1 MKKILSLVF
10 AVFTVA
16 TIFAAARPSVD
27 GRAVVCE
34 EGEMPKGLFA
44 KTIGYLPGDSVT
56 VTNPANGTT
65 VDVLVLGSIDSGE
78 GVAILLSAEAAE
90 KLLIKKDSN
99 VQVKITRRT
108 GSIDESVSGTAVLAE
123 ESEENVSEPETE
135 QNIAETEKN
144 QDSVEFEEAETPV
157 EENKISESDS
167 EITECETPVED
178 TETVELENTE
188 PVEENTGSE
197 AESEVLEEKPED
209 IENENSEVFD
219 ADSFDEEAEAP
230 ADEQKE
236 DLSESVETEDLSE
249 PEDTN
254 TENPSEPSE
263 EDNSEKIDAPAPEA
277 QKEPEGEIVD
287 EKQPEGEIVDEKEP
301 ENLETEEDSAGPE
314 SFSEDIENAETETS
328 DDITEDKEQS
338 EHFESEALSEVGDT
352 EISESAPLAENTAA
366 EEYAPIVLTP
376 SALNPPETENEN
388 IEEESRDEP
397 QKEVFVPEQAEEKVE
412 SPAAE
417 ENAVGSGFESFVTTD
432 AELKKGMYYLQIAT
446 LSNEENVANLTEK
459 YGKKYPL
466 ALIKQENKNAYRVL
480 VGPLNAD
487 EFGMIKERFE
497 SYGFKDAFLKKIK

>member
-78 GVAILLSAEAAE
+78 GVAILLSSEAAE

-108 GSIDESVSGTAVLAE
+108 GSIDESVSGTAVLTE
-123 ESEENVSEPETE
+123 ESEENVSEPEAE
-135 QNIAETEKN
+135 QNIAESEEN

-167 EITECETPVED
+167 EISECETPVED
-178 TETVELENTE
+178 TETVEPENTE
-188 PVEENTGSE
+188 PVEENTGSK

-219 ADSFDEEAEAP
+219 ADSFDEESEAP
-230 ADEQKE
+230 ADEQKG
-236 DLSESVETEDLSE
+236 DPSESVETEELSE
-249 PEDTN
+249 TEDTN
-254 TENPSEPSE
+254 TENSPEPSE

-277 QKEPEGEIVD
+277 QKEPDGEIVE
-287 EKQPEGEIVDEKEP
+287 EKKP
-301 ENLETEEDSAGPE
+301 ENLETEEDYASPE
-314 SFSEDIENAETETS
+314 SFAEDIENAETETS

-338 EHFESEALSEVGDT
+338 EHFESEALSKVDDT
-352 EISESAPLAENTAA
+352 EIA

-397 QKEVFVPEQAEEKVE
+397 LKEVFVPEQADGKVE
-412 SPAAE
+412 SVSVVE
-417 ENAVGSGFESFVTTD
+417 ENAEISGFESFVTTD

-480 VGPLNAD
+480 VGPLNTD

-497 SYGFKDAFLKKIK
+497 SYGFKDAFLRKIK

>member
-78 GVAILLSAEAAE
+78 GVAILLSSEAAE

-108 GSIDESVSGTAVLAE
+108 GSIDESVSGTAVLTE
-123 ESEENVSEPETE
+123 EGEENVSEPETE
-135 QNIAETEKN
+135 QNIAESEES

-167 EITECETPVED
+167 VITECETPVED
-178 TETVELENTE
+178 TETVEPENTE
-188 PVEENTGSE
+188 PVEENTGSK

-219 ADSFDEEAEAP
+219 ADSFDEESEAP
-230 ADEQKE
+230 ADEQKG
-236 DLSESVETEDLSE
+236 DLSESVETEELSE
-249 PEDTN
+249 TEDTN
-254 TENPSEPSE
+254 TENSPEPSE

-277 QKEPEGEIVD
+277 QKEPDGEIVD
-287 EKQPEGEIVDEKEP
+287 EKKP
-301 ENLETEEDSAGPE
+301 ENLETEEDSASPE

-338 EHFESEALSEVGDT
+338 EHFESEALSKVDGT
-352 EISESAPLAENTAA
+352 EIA

-397 QKEVFVPEQAEEKVE
+397 LKEVFVPEQADEKVE
-412 SPAAE
+412 SSAAE
-417 ENAVGSGFESFVTTD
+417 ENAEISGFESFVTTD

-497 SYGFKDAFLKKIK
+497 SYGFKDAFLRKIK

>member
-78 GVAILLSAEAAE
+78 GVAILLSSEAAE

-108 GSIDESVSGTAVLAE
+108 GSIDESVSGTAVLTE
-123 ESEENVSEPETE
+123 ESEENVSEPEAE
-135 QNIAETEKN
+135 QNIAESEEN

-167 EITECETPVED
+167 VITECETPVED
-178 TETVELENTE
+178 TETVEPENTE
-188 PVEENTGSE
+188 PVEQNTGSK

-219 ADSFDEEAEAP
+219 ADSFDEESEAP
-230 ADEQKE
+230 ADEQKG
-236 DLSESVETEDLSE
+236 DLSESVETEELSE
-249 PEDTN
+249 TEDTN
-254 TENPSEPSE
+254 TENSPEPSE

-277 QKEPEGEIVD
+277 QKEPDGEIVE
-287 EKQPEGEIVDEKEP
+287 EKKP
-301 ENLETEEDSAGPE
+301 ENLETEEDSASPE

-338 EHFESEALSEVGDT
+338 EHFESEALSKVDDT
-352 EISESAPLAENTAA
+352 EIA

-397 QKEVFVPEQAEEKVE
+397 LKEVFVPEQADEKVE
-412 SPAAE
+412 SSAAE
-417 ENAVGSGFESFVTTD
+417 ENAEISGFESFVTTD

-497 SYGFKDAFLKKIK
+497 SYGFKDAFLRKIK

>member
-78 GVAILLSAEAAE
+78 GVAILLSSEAAE

-108 GSIDESVSGTAVLAE
+108 GSIDESVSGTAVLTE
-123 ESEENVSEPETE
+123 ESEENVSEPEAE
-135 QNIAETEKN
+135 QNIAESEEN

-167 EITECETPVED
+167 EISECETPVED
-178 TETVELENTE
+178 TETVEPENTE
-188 PVEENTGSE
+188 PVEENTGSK

-219 ADSFDEEAEAP
+219 ADSFDEESEAP
-230 ADEQKE
+230 ADEQKG
-236 DLSESVETEDLSE
+236 DLSESVETEELSE
-249 PEDTN
+249 TEDTN
-254 TENPSEPSE
+254 TENSPEPSE

-277 QKEPEGEIVD
+277 QKEPDGEIVD
-287 EKQPEGEIVDEKEP
+287 EKKP
-301 ENLETEEDSAGPE
+301 ENLETEEDSASLE

-338 EHFESEALSEVGDT
+338 EHFESEALSKVDGT
-352 EISESAPLAENTAA
+352 EIA

-397 QKEVFVPEQAEEKVE
+397 LKEVFVPEQADEKVE
-412 SPAAE
+412 SSAAE
-417 ENAVGSGFESFVTTD
+417 ENAEISGFESFVTTD

-497 SYGFKDAFLKKIK
+497 SYGFKDAFLRKIK

>member
-135 QNIAETEKN
+135 QNIAETEEN
-144 QDSVEFEEAETPV
+144 QDAVELEEAETPV

-197 AESEVLEEKPED
+197 AESEVLEEKPEE

-219 ADSFDEEAEAP
+219 ADSFDEESEAP
-230 ADEQKE
+230 SDEQKE
-236 DLSESVETEDLSE
+236 DLSESVETEELSE

-287 EKQPEGEIVDEKEP
+287 EKEP
-301 ENLETEEDSAGPE
+301 ENLETEEDSASPE

-328 DDITEDKEQS
+328 NDVTEDKEQS
-338 EHFESEALSEVGDT
+338 EHFESEALSEVENT

-412 SPAAE
+412 SSVAK
-417 ENAVGSGFESFVTTD
+417 ENAEISGFESFVTTD

-446 LSNEENVANLTEK
+446 LSNEENVANITEK

-497 SYGFKDAFLKKIK
+497 SYGFKDAFLRKIK

>member
-78 GVAILLSAEAAE
+78 GVAILLSSEAAE

-108 GSIDESVSGTAVLAE
+108 GSIDESVSGTAVLTE
-123 ESEENVSEPETE
+123 ESEENVSEPEAE
-135 QNIAETEKN
+135 QNIAESEEN

-167 EITECETPVED
+167 EISECETPVED
-178 TETVELENTE
+178 TETVEPENTE
-188 PVEENTGSE
+188 PVEENSGSK

-219 ADSFDEEAEAP
+219 ADSFDEESEAP
-230 ADEQKE
+230 ADEQKG
-236 DLSESVETEDLSE
+236 DLSESVETEELSE
-249 PEDTN
+249 TEDTN
-254 TENPSEPSE
+254 TENSPEPSE

-277 QKEPEGEIVD
+277 QKEPDGEIVE
-287 EKQPEGEIVDEKEP
+287 EKKP
-301 ENLETEEDSAGPE
+301 ENLETEEDSASPE

-338 EHFESEALSEVGDT
+338 EHFESEALSKVDGT
-352 EISESAPLAENTAA
+352 EIA

-397 QKEVFVPEQAEEKVE
+397 QKEVFVPEQADEKVE
-412 SPAAE
+412 SVSVVE
-417 ENAVGSGFESFVTTD
+417 ENAEISGFESFVTTD

-497 SYGFKDAFLKKIK
+497 SYGFKDAFLRKIK

>member
-108 GSIDESVSGTAVLAE
+108 GSIDESVSGTAVLTE
-123 ESEENVSEPETE
+123 ESEENVSEPEAE
-135 QNIAETEKN
+135 QNIAESEEN
-144 QDSVEFEEAETPV
+144 QDSVELEEAETPV
-157 EENKISESDS
+157 EENKISEFDSD
-167 EITECETPVED
+167 ITECETPVED

-188 PVEENTGSE
+188 PVEENTSSK

-219 ADSFDEEAEAP
+219 ADSFDEESEAP
-230 ADEQKE
+230 ADEQKG
-236 DLSESVETEDLSE
+236 DLSESVETEELSE
-249 PEDTN
+249 TEDTN
-254 TENPSEPSE
+254 TENSPEPSE
-263 EDNSEKIDAPAPEA
+263 VDNSEKIDAPAPEA
-277 QKEPEGEIVD
+277 QKEPDGEIVD
-287 EKQPEGEIVDEKEP
+287 EKKP
-301 ENLETEEDSAGPE
+301 ENLETEEDSASPE
-314 SFSEDIENAETETS
+314 SFSEDIENAETETF
-328 DDITEDKEQS
+328 DDIDITEDKNQS
-338 EHFESEALSEVGDT
+338 EHFESEALSKVDDT
-352 EISESAPLAENTAA
+352 EIA

-397 QKEVFVPEQAEEKVE
+397 QKEVFVPEQADEKVE
-412 SPAAE
+412 SVSVVE
-417 ENAVGSGFESFVTTD
+417 ENAEISGFESFVTTD

-497 SYGFKDAFLKKIK
+497 FYGFKDAFLRKIK

>member
-78 GVAILLSAEAAE
+78 GVAILLSSEAAE

-108 GSIDESVSGTAVLAE
+108 GSIDESVSGTAVLTE
-123 ESEENVSEPETE
+123 ESEENVSEPEAE
-135 QNIAETEKN
+135 QNIAESEEN

-178 TETVELENTE
+178 TETVEPENTE
-188 PVEENTGSE
+188 PVKENTGSK

-219 ADSFDEEAEAP
+219 ADSFDEESEAP
-230 ADEQKE
+230 ADEQKG
-236 DLSESVETEDLSE
+236 DLSESVETEELSE
-249 PEDTN
+249 TEDTN
-254 TENPSEPSE
+254 TENSPEPSE

-277 QKEPEGEIVD
+277 QKEPDGEIVD
-287 EKQPEGEIVDEKEP
+287 EKKP
-301 ENLETEEDSAGPE
+301 ENLETEEDSASPE

-338 EHFESEALSEVGDT
+338 EHFESEALSKVDGT
-352 EISESAPLAENTAA
+352 EIA

-397 QKEVFVPEQAEEKVE
+397 LKEVFVPEQADEKVE
-412 SPAAE
+412 SSAAE
-417 ENAVGSGFESFVTTD
+417 ENAEISGFESFVTTD

-497 SYGFKDAFLKKIK
+497 SYGFKDAFLRKIK

>member
-78 GVAILLSAEAAE
+78 GVAILLSSEAAE

-108 GSIDESVSGTAVLAE
+108 GSIDESVSGTAVLTE
-123 ESEENVSEPETE
+123 ESEENVSEPEAE
-135 QNIAETEKN
+135 QNIAESEEN

-167 EITECETPVED
+167 EISECETPVED
-178 TETVELENTE
+178 TETVEPENTE
-188 PVEENTGSE
+188 PVKENTGSK

-219 ADSFDEEAEAP
+219 ADSFDEESEAP
-230 ADEQKE
+230 ADEQKG
-236 DLSESVETEDLSE
+236 DLSESVETEELSE
-249 PEDTN
+249 TEDTN
-254 TENPSEPSE
+254 TENSPEPSE

-277 QKEPEGEIVD
+277 QKEPDGEIVE
-287 EKQPEGEIVDEKEP
+287 EKKP
-301 ENLETEEDSAGPE
+301 ENLETEEDSASPE

-338 EHFESEALSEVGDT
+338 EHFESEALSKVDGT
-352 EISESAPLAENTAA
+352 EIA

-397 QKEVFVPEQAEEKVE
+397 LKEVFVPEQADEKVE
-412 SPAAE
+412 SSAAE
-417 ENAVGSGFESFVTTD
+417 ENAEISGFESFVTTD

-497 SYGFKDAFLKKIK
+497 SYGFKDAFLRKIK

>member
-78 GVAILLSAEAAE
+78 GVAILLSSEAAE

-108 GSIDESVSGTAVLAE
+108 GSIDESVSGTAVLTE
-123 ESEENVSEPETE
+123 ESEENVSEPEAE
-135 QNIAETEKN
+135 QNIAESEEN

-167 EITECETPVED
+167 EISECETPVED
-178 TETVELENTE
+178 TETVEPENTE
-188 PVEENTGSE
+188 PVEENTGSK

-219 ADSFDEEAEAP
+219 ADSFDEESEAP
-230 ADEQKE
+230 ADEQKG
-236 DLSESVETEDLSE
+236 DLSESVETEELSE
-249 PEDTN
+249 TEDTN
-254 TENPSEPSE
+254 TENSPEPSE

-277 QKEPEGEIVD
+277 QKEPDGEIVE
-287 EKQPEGEIVDEKEP
+287 EKKP
-301 ENLETEEDSAGPE
+301 ENLETEEDSASPE

-338 EHFESEALSEVGDT
+338 EHFESEALSKVDDT
-352 EISESAPLAENTAA
+352 EIA

-397 QKEVFVPEQAEEKVE
+397 LKEVFVPEQTDGKVE
-412 SPAAE
+412 SVSVVE
-417 ENAVGSGFESFVTTD
+417 ENAEISGFESFVTTD

-497 SYGFKDAFLKKIK
+497 SYGFKDAFLRKIK

>member
-135 QNIAETEKN
+135 QNIAESEEN
-144 QDSVEFEEAETPV
+144 QNAVEFEEAETPV

-178 TETVELENTE
+178 TETVEPENTE

-236 DLSESVETEDLSE
+236 DLSESVETEELSE

-254 TENPSEPSE
+254 TENTSEPSE

-287 EKQPEGEIVDEKEP
+287 EKEP
-301 ENLETEEDSAGPE
+301 ENLETEEDSASPE
-314 SFSEDIENAETETS
+314 SFSEDIENAEAETS

-338 EHFESEALSEVGDT
+338 DHFESEALSKVDDT
-352 EISESAPLAENTAA
+352 EIA

-397 QKEVFVPEQAEEKVE
+397 LKEVFVPEQADGKVE
-412 SPAAE
+412 SVSVAE
-417 ENAVGSGFESFVTTD
+417 ENAEISGFESFVTTD

-497 SYGFKDAFLKKIK
+497 SYGFKDAFLRKIK

>member
-108 GSIDESVSGTAVLAE
+108 GSIDESVSGTAVLTE
-123 ESEENVSEPETE
+123 ESEENVSEPEAE
-135 QNIAETEKN
+135 QNIAESEEN
-144 QDSVEFEEAETPV
+144 QDSVELEEAETPV

-167 EITECETPVED
+167 DITECETPVED

-188 PVEENTGSE
+188 PVEENTSSK

-219 ADSFDEEAEAP
+219 ADSVDEESEAP
-230 ADEQKE
+230 ADEQKG
-236 DLSESVETEDLSE
+236 DLSESVETEELSE
-249 PEDTN
+249 TEDTN
-254 TENPSEPSE
+254 TENSPEPSE
-263 EDNSEKIDAPAPEA
+263 VDNSEKIDAPAPEA
-277 QKEPEGEIVD
+277 QKEPDGEIVD
-287 EKQPEGEIVDEKEP
+287 EKKP
-301 ENLETEEDSAGPE
+301 ENLETEEDSASPE
-314 SFSEDIENAETETS
+314 SFSEDIENAETETF
-328 DDITEDKEQS
+328 DDIDITEDKNQS
-338 EHFESEALSEVGDT
+338 EHFESEALSKVDDT
-352 EISESAPLAENTAA
+352 EIA

-397 QKEVFVPEQAEEKVE
+397 QKEVFVPEQADEKVE
-412 SPAAE
+412 SVSVVE
-417 ENAVGSGFESFVTTD
+417 ENAEISGFESFVTTD

-497 SYGFKDAFLKKIK
+497 FYGFKDAFLRKIK

>member
-78 GVAILLSAEAAE
+78 GVAILLSSEAAE

-108 GSIDESVSGTAVLAE
+108 GSIDESVSGTAVLTE
-123 ESEENVSEPETE
+123 ESEENVSEPEAE
-135 QNIAETEKN
+135 QNIAESEEN

-167 EITECETPVED
+167 EISGCETPVED
-178 TETVELENTE
+178 TETVEPENTE
-188 PVEENTGSE
+188 PVEENTGSK

-219 ADSFDEEAEAP
+219 ADSFDEESEAP
-230 ADEQKE
+230 ADEQKG
-236 DLSESVETEDLSE
+236 DLSESVETEELSE
-249 PEDTN
+249 TEDTN
-254 TENPSEPSE
+254 TENSTEPSE

-277 QKEPEGEIVD
+277 QKEPDGEIVD
-287 EKQPEGEIVDEKEP
+287 EKKP
-301 ENLETEEDSAGPE
+301 ENLETEEDSASPE
-314 SFSEDIENAETETS
+314 SFSEDVENAETETS

-338 EHFESEALSEVGDT
+338 EHFESEALSKVDGT
-352 EISESAPLAENTAA
+352 EIA

-397 QKEVFVPEQAEEKVE
+397 LKEVFVPEQADGKVE
-412 SPAAE
+412 SVSVVE
-417 ENAVGSGFESFVTTD
+417 ENAEISGFESFVTTD

-497 SYGFKDAFLKKIK
+497 SYGFKDAFLRKIK

>member
-78 GVAILLSAEAAE
+78 GVAILLSSEAAE

-108 GSIDESVSGTAVLAE
+108 GSIDESVSGTAVLTE
-123 ESEENVSEPETE
+123 ESEENISEPETE
-135 QNIAETEKN
+135 QNIAESEEN
-144 QDSVEFEEAETPV
+144 QDSVELEEAETPV

-287 EKQPEGEIVDEKEP
+287 EKEP
-301 ENLETEEDSAGPE
+301 ENLETEEDSASPE

-338 EHFESEALSEVGDT
+338 EHFESEALSEVENT

-412 SPAAE
+412 SSAVE

>member
-108 GSIDESVSGTAVLAE
+108 GSIDESVSGTAVLTE

-135 QNIAETEKN
+135 QNIAETEEN
-144 QDSVEFEEAETPV
+144 QNAVELEEAETPV

-188 PVEENTGSE
+188 PVEENTESE

-219 ADSFDEEAEAP
+219 ADSFDEESEAP

-236 DLSESVETEDLSE
+236 DLSESVETEELSE

-254 TENPSEPSE
+254 AENPSEPSE

-287 EKQPEGEIVDEKEP
+287 EKEP
-301 ENLETEEDSAGPE
+301 ENLEAEEDSAGPE
-314 SFSEDIENAETETS
+314 SFSEDIENAEAETS

-338 EHFESEALSEVGDT
+338 EHFESEALSEVENT
-352 EISESAPLAENTAA
+352 EISESAPLAENTAV

-412 SPAAE
+412 SVSVVE
-417 ENAVGSGFESFVTTD
+417 ENAEISGFESFVTTD

-497 SYGFKDAFLKKIK
+497 SYGFKDAFLRKIK

>member
-78 GVAILLSAEAAE
+78 GVAILLSSEAAE

-108 GSIDESVSGTAVLAE
+108 GSIDESVSGTAVLTE
-123 ESEENVSEPETE
+123 ESEENVSEPEAE
-135 QNIAETEKN
+135 QNIAESEEN

-167 EITECETPVED
+167 EISECETPVED
-178 TETVELENTE
+178 TETVEPENTE
-188 PVEENTGSE
+188 PVEENSGSK

-230 ADEQKE
+230 ADEQKG
-236 DLSESVETEDLSE
+236 DLSESVETEELSE

-254 TENPSEPSE
+254 TENSPEPSE

-277 QKEPEGEIVD
+277 QKEPDGEIVE
-287 EKQPEGEIVDEKEP
+287 EKKP
-301 ENLETEEDSAGPE
+301 ENLETEEDSASPE

-338 EHFESEALSEVGDT
+338 EHFESEALSKVDDT
-352 EISESAPLAENTAA
+352 EIA

-397 QKEVFVPEQAEEKVE
+397 LKEVFVPEQADEKVE
-412 SPAAE
+412 SSAAE
-417 ENAVGSGFESFVTTD
+417 ENAEISGFESFVTTD

-497 SYGFKDAFLKKIK
+497 SYGFKDAFLRKIK

>member
-78 GVAILLSAEAAE
+78 GVAILLSSEAAE

-108 GSIDESVSGTAVLAE
+108 GSIDESVSGTAVLTE
-123 ESEENVSEPETE
+123 ESEENVSEPEAE
-135 QNIAETEKN
+135 QNIAESEEN

-167 EITECETPVED
+167 EISECETPVED
-178 TETVELENTE
+178 TETVEPENTE
-188 PVEENTGSE
+188 PVEENTGSK

-219 ADSFDEEAEAP
+219 ADSFDEESEAP
-230 ADEQKE
+230 ADEQKG
-236 DLSESVETEDLSE
+236 DLSESVETEELSE
-249 PEDTN
+249 TEDTN
-254 TENPSEPSE
+254 TENSPEPSE

-277 QKEPEGEIVD
+277 QKEPDGEIVD
-287 EKQPEGEIVDEKEP
+287 EKKP
-301 ENLETEEDSAGPE
+301 ENLETEEDSASPE
-314 SFSEDIENAETETS
+314 NFSEDIENAETETS

-338 EHFESEALSEVGDT
+338 EHFESEALSKVDGT
-352 EISESAPLAENTAA
+352 EIA

-397 QKEVFVPEQAEEKVE
+397 LKEVFVPEQADEKVE
-412 SPAAE
+412 SSAAE
-417 ENAVGSGFESFVTTD
+417 ENAEISGFESFVTTD

-497 SYGFKDAFLKKIK
+497 SYGFKDAFLRKIK

>member
-56 VTNPANGTT
+56 VTNPANGTA

-123 ESEENVSEPETE
+123 ESEENISEPETE
-135 QNIAETEKN
+135 QNIAETEEN
-144 QDSVEFEEAETPV
+144 QDAVEFEEAETPV

-178 TETVELENTE
+178 TETVDLENTE

-219 ADSFDEEAEAP
+219 ADSFDEESEAP

-236 DLSESVETEDLSE
+236 DLSESVETEELSE

-254 TENPSEPSE
+254 TENSPEPSE

-277 QKEPEGEIVD
+277 QKEPEGEF
-287 EKQPEGEIVDEKEP
+287 VDEKEP
-301 ENLETEEDSAGPE
+301 ENLETEEDSASPE

-338 EHFESEALSEVGDT
+338 EHFESEALSEVENT

-397 QKEVFVPEQAEEKVE
+397 QKEVFVPEQAEEKAE
-412 SPAAE
+412 SSVAK

-497 SYGFKDAFLKKIK
+497 SYGFKDAFLRKIK

>member
-78 GVAILLSAEAAE
+78 GVAILLSSEAAE

-108 GSIDESVSGTAVLAE
+108 GSIDESVSGTAVLTE
-123 ESEENVSEPETE
+123 ESEENVSEPEAE
-135 QNIAETEKN
+135 QNIAESEEN

-167 EITECETPVED
+167 EISECETPVED
-178 TETVELENTE
+178 TETVEPENTE
-188 PVEENTGSE
+188 PVEENTGSK

-219 ADSFDEEAEAP
+219 ADSFDEESEAP
-230 ADEQKE
+230 ADEQKG
-236 DLSESVETEDLSE
+236 DLSESVETEELSE
-249 PEDTN
+249 TEDTN
-254 TENPSEPSE
+254 TENSPEPSE

-277 QKEPEGEIVD
+277 QKEPDGEIVE
-287 EKQPEGEIVDEKEP
+287 EKKP
-301 ENLETEEDSAGPE
+301 ENLETEEDSASPE

-338 EHFESEALSEVGDT
+338 EHFESEALSKVDDT
-352 EISESAPLAENTAA
+352 EIA

-397 QKEVFVPEQAEEKVE
+397 LKEVFVPEQADGKVE
-412 SPAAE
+412 SVSVVE
-417 ENAVGSGFESFVTTD
+417 ENAEISGFESFVTTD

-480 VGPLNAD
+480 VGPLNTD

-497 SYGFKDAFLKKIK
+497 SYGFKDAFLRKIK

>member
-135 QNIAETEKN
+135 QNIAETEESQN
-144 QDSVEFEEAETPV
+144 SVELEEAETPV

-197 AESEVLEEKPED
+197 AETEVLEEKPED

-219 ADSFDEEAEAP
+219 ADSFDEESEAP

-236 DLSESVETEDLSE
+236 DLSESVETEELSE

-287 EKQPEGEIVDEKEP
+287 EKEP
-301 ENLETEEDSAGPE
+301 ENLETEEDSASPE

-338 EHFESEALSEVGDT
+338 EHFESEALSEVENT
-352 EISESAPLAENTAA
+352 EISESVPLAENTAA

-376 SALNPPETENEN
+376 SALNPPETEENEN

-412 SPAAE
+412 SSAAK

-497 SYGFKDAFLKKIK
+497 SYGFKDAFLRKIK

>member
-78 GVAILLSAEAAE
+78 GVAILLSSEAAE

-108 GSIDESVSGTAVLAE
+108 GSIDESVSGTAVLTE
-123 ESEENVSEPETE
+123 ESEENVSEPEAE
-135 QNIAETEKN
+135 QNIAESEEN

-167 EITECETPVED
+167 EISECETPVED
-178 TETVELENTE
+178 TETVEPENTE
-188 PVEENTGSE
+188 PVEENTGSK

-219 ADSFDEEAEAP
+219 ADSFDEESEAP
-230 ADEQKE
+230 ADEQKG
-236 DLSESVETEDLSE
+236 DLSESVETEELSE
-249 PEDTN
+249 TEDTN
-254 TENPSEPSE
+254 TENSPEPSE

-277 QKEPEGEIVD
+277 QKEPDGEIVD
-287 EKQPEGEIVDEKEP
+287 EKKP
-301 ENLETEEDSAGPE
+301 ENLETEEDSASPE

-328 DDITEDKEQS
+328 DDITEDKDQS
-338 EHFESEALSEVGDT
+338 EHFESEALSKVDGT
-352 EISESAPLAENTAA
+352 EIA

-397 QKEVFVPEQAEEKVE
+397 LKEVFVPEQADGKVE
-412 SPAAE
+412 SVSVVE
-417 ENAVGSGFESFVTTD
+417 ENAEISGFESFVTTD

-466 ALIKQENKNAYRVL
+466 VLIKQENKNAYRVL

-497 SYGFKDAFLKKIK
+497 SYGFKDAFLRKIK

>member
-78 GVAILLSAEAAE
+78 GVAILLSSEAAE

-108 GSIDESVSGTAVLAE
+108 GSIDESVSGTAVLTE
-123 ESEENVSEPETE
+123 ESEENVSEPEAE
-135 QNIAETEKN
+135 QNIAESEEN

-167 EITECETPVED
+167 EISECETPVED
-178 TETVELENTE
+178 TETVEPENTE
-188 PVEENTGSE
+188 PVEENTGSK

-219 ADSFDEEAEAP
+219 ADSFDEESEAP
-230 ADEQKE
+230 ADEQKG
-236 DLSESVETEDLSE
+236 DLSESVETEELSE
-249 PEDTN
+249 TEDTN
-254 TENPSEPSE
+254 TENSPEPSE

-277 QKEPEGEIVD
+277 QKEPDGEIVD
-287 EKQPEGEIVDEKEP
+287 EKKP
-301 ENLETEEDSAGPE
+301 ENLETEEDSASPE

-338 EHFESEALSEVGDT
+338 EHFESEALSKVDDT
-352 EISESAPLAENTAA
+352 EIA

-397 QKEVFVPEQAEEKVE
+397 LKEVFVPEQADEKVE
-412 SPAAE
+412 SVSVVE
-417 ENAVGSGFESFVTTD
+417 ENAEISGFESFVTTD

-497 SYGFKDAFLKKIK
+497 SYGFKDAFLRKIK

>member
-78 GVAILLSAEAAE
+78 GVAILLSSEAAE

-108 GSIDESVSGTAVLAE
+108 GSIDESVSGTAVLTE
-123 ESEENVSEPETE
+123 ESEENVSEPEAE
-135 QNIAETEKN
+135 QNIAESEEN

-167 EITECETPVED
+167 EISECETPVED
-178 TETVELENTE
+178 TETVEPENTE
-188 PVEENTGSE
+188 PVEENSGSK

-219 ADSFDEEAEAP
+219 ADSFDEESEAP
-230 ADEQKE
+230 ADEQKG
-236 DLSESVETEDLSE
+236 DLSESVETEELSE
-249 PEDTN
+249 TEDTN
-254 TENPSEPSE
+254 TENSPEPSE

-277 QKEPEGEIVD
+277 QKEPDGEIVD
-287 EKQPEGEIVDEKEP
+287 EKKP
-301 ENLETEEDSAGPE
+301 ENLETEEDSASPE

-338 EHFESEALSEVGDT
+338 EHFESEALSKVDDT
-352 EISESAPLAENTAA
+352 EIA

-397 QKEVFVPEQAEEKVE
+397 QKEVFVPEQADEKVE
-412 SPAAE
+412 SSAAE
-417 ENAVGSGFESFVTTD
+417 ENAEISGFESFVTTD

-497 SYGFKDAFLKKIK
+497 SYGFKDAFLRKIK

>member
-78 GVAILLSAEAAE
+78 GVAILLSSEAAE

-108 GSIDESVSGTAVLAE
+108 GSIDESVSGTAVLTE
-123 ESEENVSEPETE
+123 ESEENVSEPEAE
-135 QNIAETEKN
+135 QNIAESEEN

-167 EITECETPVED
+167 EISECETPVED
-178 TETVELENTE
+178 TETVEPENTE
-188 PVEENTGSE
+188 PVEENTSSK

-219 ADSFDEEAEAP
+219 ADSFDEESEAP
-230 ADEQKE
+230 ADEQKG
-236 DLSESVETEDLSE
+236 DLSESVETEELSE
-249 PEDTN
+249 TEDTN
-254 TENPSEPSE
+254 TENSPEPSE

-277 QKEPEGEIVD
+277 QKEPDGEIVE
-287 EKQPEGEIVDEKEP
+287 EKKP
-301 ENLETEEDSAGPE
+301 ENLETEEDSASPE

-338 EHFESEALSEVGDT
+338 EHFESEALSKVDDT
-352 EISESAPLAENTAA
+352 EIA

-397 QKEVFVPEQAEEKVE
+397 LKEVFVPEQADEKVE
-412 SPAAE
+412 SSAAE
-417 ENAVGSGFESFVTTD
+417 ENAEISGFESFVTTD

-497 SYGFKDAFLKKIK
+497 SYGFKDAFLRKIK

>member
-78 GVAILLSAEAAE
+78 GVAILLSSEAAE

-108 GSIDESVSGTAVLAE
+108 GSIDESVSGTAVLTE
-123 ESEENVSEPETE
+123 ESEENVSEPEAE
-135 QNIAETEKN
+135 QNIAESEEN

-167 EITECETPVED
+167 EISECETPVED
-178 TETVELENTE
+178 TETVEPENTE
-188 PVEENTGSE
+188 PVEENTGSK

-219 ADSFDEEAEAP
+219 ADSFDEESEAP
-230 ADEQKE
+230 ADEQKG
-236 DLSESVETEDLSE
+236 DLSESVETEELSE
-249 PEDTN
+249 TEDTN
-254 TENPSEPSE
+254 TENSPEPSE

-277 QKEPEGEIVD
+277 QKEPDGEIVD
-287 EKQPEGEIVDEKEP
+287 EKKP
-301 ENLETEEDSAGPE
+301 ENLETEEDSASPE

-328 DDITEDKEQS
+328 DDITEDKDQS
-338 EHFESEALSEVGDT
+338 EHFESEALSKVDGT
-352 EISESAPLAENTAA
+352 EIA

-397 QKEVFVPEQAEEKVE
+397 LKEVFVPEQADEKVE
-412 SPAAE
+412 SVSVVE
-417 ENAVGSGFESFVTTD
+417 ENAEISGFESFVTTD

-497 SYGFKDAFLKKIK
+497 SYGFKDAFLRKIK

>member
-78 GVAILLSAEAAE
+78 GVAILLSSEAAE

-108 GSIDESVSGTAVLAE
+108 GSIDESVSGTAVLTE
-123 ESEENVSEPETE
+123 ESEENVSEPEAE
-135 QNIAETEKN
+135 QNIAESEEN
-144 QDSVEFEEAETPV
+144 QDLVEFEEAETPV

-167 EITECETPVED
+167 EISECETPVED
-178 TETVELENTE
+178 TETVEPENTE
-188 PVEENTGSE
+188 PVEENSGSK

-219 ADSFDEEAEAP
+219 ADSFDEESEAP
-230 ADEQKE
+230 ADEQKG
-236 DLSESVETEDLSE
+236 DLSESVETEELSE
-249 PEDTN
+249 TEYTN
-254 TENPSEPSE
+254 TENSPEPSE

-277 QKEPEGEIVD
+277 QKEPDGEIVE
-287 EKQPEGEIVDEKEP
+287 EKKP
-301 ENLETEEDSAGPE
+301 ENLETEEDSASPE

-338 EHFESEALSEVGDT
+338 EHFESEALSKVDGT
-352 EISESAPLAENTAA
+352 EIA

-376 SALNPPETENEN
+376 SALNPPETENEK

-397 QKEVFVPEQAEEKVE
+397 LKEVFVPEQADGKVE
-412 SPAAE
+412 SVSVVE
-417 ENAVGSGFESFVTTD
+417 ENAEISGFESFVTTD

-497 SYGFKDAFLKKIK
+497 SYGFKDAFLRKIK

>member
-78 GVAILLSAEAAE
+78 GVAILLSSEAAE

-108 GSIDESVSGTAVLAE
+108 GSIDESVSGTAVLTE

-135 QNIAETEKN
+135 QNIAESEEN

-167 EITECETPVED
+167 EISECETPVED
-178 TETVELENTE
+178 TETVEPETTE
-188 PVEENTGSE
+188 PVEENTGSK
-197 AESEVLEEKPED
+197 AESAVLEEKPED

-219 ADSFDEEAEAP
+219 ADSFDEESEAP

-236 DLSESVETEDLSE
+236 DLSESVETEELSE
-249 PEDTN
+249 TEDTN
-254 TENPSEPSE
+254 TENSPEPSE

-277 QKEPEGEIVD
+277 QKEPDGEIVD
-287 EKQPEGEIVDEKEP
+287 EKKP
-301 ENLETEEDSAGPE
+301 ENLETEEDSASLE

-338 EHFESEALSEVGDT
+338 EHFESEALSKVDGT
-352 EISESAPLAENTAA
+352 EIA

-397 QKEVFVPEQAEEKVE
+397 LKEVFVPEQADEKVE
-412 SPAAE
+412 SSAAE
-417 ENAVGSGFESFVTTD
+417 ENAEISGFESFVTTD

-497 SYGFKDAFLKKIK
+497 SYGFKDAFLRKIK

>member
-78 GVAILLSAEAAE
+78 GVAILLSSEAAE

-108 GSIDESVSGTAVLAE
+108 GSIDESVSGTAVLTE
-123 ESEENVSEPETE
+123 ESEENVSEPEAG
-135 QNIAETEKN
+135 QNIAESEES

-157 EENKISESDS
+157 DENKISESDS

-178 TETVELENTE
+178 TETVELENKE
-188 PVEENTGSE
+188 PVEENTSSKS
-197 AESEVLEEKPED
+197 ESEVLEEKPED

-219 ADSFDEEAEAP
+219 ADSFDEESEAP
-230 ADEQKE
+230 ADEQEE
-236 DLSESVETEDLSE
+236 DLSESVETEELSE

-254 TENPSEPSE
+254 TENSPEPSE
-263 EDNSEKIDAPAPEA
+263 EDNSEKIDVPAPEA
-277 QKEPEGEIVD
+277 QKEPEGKIVD
-287 EKQPEGEIVDEKEP
+287 EKKP

-328 DDITEDKEQS
+328 NDVTEDKEQS
-338 EHFESEALSEVGDT
+338 EHFESEPLSEVENT

-397 QKEVFVPEQAEEKVE
+397 QKEVFVPEQADEKVE
-412 SPAAE
+412 SSAAE
-417 ENAVGSGFESFVTTD
+417 ENAEISGFESFVTTD
-432 AELKKGMYYLQIAT
+432 AELKKEMYYLQIAT

-497 SYGFKDAFLKKIK
+497 SYGFKDAFLRKIK

>member
-108 GSIDESVSGTAVLAE
+108 GSIDESVSGTAVLTE
-123 ESEENVSEPETE
+123 ESEENVSEPEAE
-135 QNIAETEKN
+135 QNIAESEEN
-144 QDSVEFEEAETPV
+144 QNSVEFEEAETPV
-157 EENKISESDS
+157 DENKISESDS

-178 TETVELENTE
+178 TETVEPENTE

-219 ADSFDEEAEAP
+219 ADSFDEASEAP

-236 DLSESVETEDLSE
+236 DLSESVETEELSE
-249 PEDTN
+249 TEDTN
-254 TENPSEPSE
+254 TENSPEPSE

-277 QKEPEGEIVD
+277 QKEPD
-287 EKQPEGEIVDEKEP
+287 GEIVDEKEP
-301 ENLETEEDSAGPE
+301 ENLETEEDSASPE

-338 EHFESEALSEVGDT
+338 EHFESEALSKVDDT
-352 EISESAPLAENTAA
+352 EISESVPLAENTAA

-388 IEEESRDEP
+388 IEGESRDEP
-397 QKEVFVPEQAEEKVE
+397 LKEVFVPEQADEKVE
-412 SPAAE
+412 SVSVVE
-417 ENAVGSGFESFVTTD
+417 ENAEISGFESFVTTD

-497 SYGFKDAFLKKIK
+497 SYGFKDAFLRKIK

>member
-78 GVAILLSAEAAE
+78 GVAILLSSEAAE

-108 GSIDESVSGTAVLAE
+108 GSIDESVSGTAVLTE
-123 ESEENVSEPETE
+123 ESEENVSEPEAE
-135 QNIAETEKN
+135 QNIAESEEN

-167 EITECETPVED
+167 EISECETPVED
-178 TETVELENTE
+178 TETVEPENTE
-188 PVEENTGSE
+188 PVEENTGSK

-219 ADSFDEEAEAP
+219 ADSFDEESEAP
-230 ADEQKE
+230 ADEQKG
-236 DLSESVETEDLSE
+236 DLSESVETEELSE
-249 PEDTN
+249 TEDTN
-254 TENPSEPSE
+254 TENSPEPSE

-277 QKEPEGEIVD
+277 QKEPDGEIVE
-287 EKQPEGEIVDEKEP
+287 EKKP
-301 ENLETEEDSAGPE
+301 ENLETEEDSASPE

-338 EHFESEALSEVGDT
+338 EHFESEALSKVDGT
-352 EISESAPLAENTAA
+352 EIA

-397 QKEVFVPEQAEEKVE
+397 LKEVFVPEQADGKVE
-412 SPAAE
+412 SVSVVE
-417 ENAVGSGFESFVTTD
+417 ENAEISGFESFVTTD

-480 VGPLNAD
+480 VGPLNTD

-497 SYGFKDAFLKKIK
+497 SYGFKDAFLRKIK

>member
-1 MKKILSLVF
+1 MKKILSLIF

-78 GVAILLSAEAAE
+78 GVAILLSSEAAE

-108 GSIDESVSGTAVLAE
+108 GSIDESVSGTAVLTE
-123 ESEENVSEPETE
+123 ESEENVSEPEAG
-135 QNIAETEKN
+135 QNIAESEES

-157 EENKISESDS
+157 DENKISESDS

-178 TETVELENTE
+178 TETVELENKE
-188 PVEENTGSE
+188 PVEENTSSKS
-197 AESEVLEEKPED
+197 ESEVLEEKPED

-219 ADSFDEEAEAP
+219 ADSFDEESEAP
-230 ADEQKE
+230 ADEQKG
-236 DLSESVETEDLSE
+236 DLSESVETEELSE
-249 PEDTN
+249 TEDTN
-254 TENPSEPSE
+254 TENSPEPSE

-277 QKEPEGEIVD
+277 QKEPDGEIVD
-287 EKQPEGEIVDEKEP
+287 EKKP
-301 ENLETEEDSAGPE
+301 ENLETEEDSASPE

-338 EHFESEALSEVGDT
+338 EHFESEALSKVDDT
-352 EISESAPLAENTAA
+352 EIA

-397 QKEVFVPEQAEEKVE
+397 QKEVFVPEQADEKVE
-412 SPAAE
+412 SVSVVE
-417 ENAVGSGFESFVTTD
+417 ENAEISGFESFVTTD

-497 SYGFKDAFLKKIK
+497 SYGFKDAFLRKIK

>member
-123 ESEENVSEPETE
+123 ENVSEPETE
-135 QNIAETEKN
+135 QNIAESEEN
-144 QDSVEFEEAETPV
+144 QDAVELEEAETPV

-188 PVEENTGSE
+188 PVEENTEPE

-219 ADSFDEEAEAP
+219 ADSFDEESEAP
-230 ADEQKE
+230 SDEQKE
-236 DLSESVETEDLSE
+236 EPSESVETEELSE

-277 QKEPEGEIVD
+277 QKEPE
-287 EKQPEGEIVDEKEP
+287 
-301 ENLETEEDSAGPE
+301 NLETEEDSASPE
-314 SFSEDIENAETETS
+314 SFSEDIENAEAETS

-338 EHFESEALSEVGDT
+338 EHFESEALSEVENT

-397 QKEVFVPEQAEEKVE
+397 QKEVFVPEQAEEKAE
-412 SPAAE
+412 SSVAK
-417 ENAVGSGFESFVTTD
+417 ENAEISGFESFVTTD

-497 SYGFKDAFLKKIK
+497 SYGFKDAFLRKIK

>member
-135 QNIAETEKN
+135 QNIAETEEN
-144 QDSVEFEEAETPV
+144 QNAVEFEEAETPV

-188 PVEENTGSE
+188 PVEENTEPE

-219 ADSFDEEAEAP
+219 ADSFDEESEAP
-230 ADEQKE
+230 SDEQKE
-236 DLSESVETEDLSE
+236 DLSESVETEELSE

-254 TENPSEPSE
+254 TENSPEPSE

-277 QKEPEGEIVD
+277 QKEPE
-287 EKQPEGEIVDEKEP
+287 
-301 ENLETEEDSAGPE
+301 NLETEEDSASPE
-314 SFSEDIENAETETS
+314 SFSEDIENAESETS
-328 DDITEDKEQS
+328 DDITEDKDQS
-338 EHFESEALSEVGDT
+338 EHFESEALSEVENT

-412 SPAAE
+412 SVSVVE
-417 ENAVGSGFESFVTTD
+417 ENAEISGFESFVTTD

-497 SYGFKDAFLKKIK
+497 SYGFKDAFLRKIK

>member
-78 GVAILLSAEAAE
+78 GVAILLSSEAAE

-108 GSIDESVSGTAVLAE
+108 GSIDESVSGTAVLTE
-123 ESEENVSEPETE
+123 ESEENVSEPEAE
-135 QNIAETEKN
+135 QNIAESEEN

-167 EITECETPVED
+167 VITECETPVED
-178 TETVELENTE
+178 TETVEPENTE
-188 PVEENTGSE
+188 PVEENTGSK

-219 ADSFDEEAEAP
+219 ADSFDEESEAP
-230 ADEQKE
+230 ADEQKG
-236 DLSESVETEDLSE
+236 DLSESVETEELSE
-249 PEDTN
+249 TEDTN
-254 TENPSEPSE
+254 TENSPEPSE

-277 QKEPEGEIVD
+277 QKEPDGEIVE
-287 EKQPEGEIVDEKEP
+287 EKKP
-301 ENLETEEDSAGPE
+301 ENLETEEDSASPE

-328 DDITEDKEQS
+328 DDITEDKDQS
-338 EHFESEALSEVGDT
+338 EHFESEALSKVDGT
-352 EISESAPLAENTAA
+352 EIA

-397 QKEVFVPEQAEEKVE
+397 LKEVFVPEQADEKVE
-412 SPAAE
+412 SSAAE
-417 ENAVGSGFESFVTTD
+417 ENAEISGFESFVTTD

-497 SYGFKDAFLKKIK
+497 SYGFKDAFLRKIK

>member
-78 GVAILLSAEAAE
+78 GVAILLSSEAAE

-108 GSIDESVSGTAVLAE
+108 GSIDESVSGTAVLTE
-123 ESEENVSEPETE
+123 EGEENVSEPETE
-135 QNIAETEKN
+135 QNIAESEES

-167 EITECETPVED
+167 EISECETPVED
-178 TETVELENTE
+178 TETVEPENTE
-188 PVEENTGSE
+188 PVEENTGSK

-219 ADSFDEEAEAP
+219 ADSFDEESEAP
-230 ADEQKE
+230 ADEQKG
-236 DLSESVETEDLSE
+236 DLSESVETEELSE
-249 PEDTN
+249 TEDTN
-254 TENPSEPSE
+254 TENSPEPSE

-277 QKEPEGEIVD
+277 QKEPDGEIVD
-287 EKQPEGEIVDEKEP
+287 EKKP
-301 ENLETEEDSAGPE
+301 ENLETEEDSASLE

-328 DDITEDKEQS
+328 DDITEDKDQS
-338 EHFESEALSEVGDT
+338 EHFESEALSKVDGT
-352 EISESAPLAENTAA
+352 EIA

-397 QKEVFVPEQAEEKVE
+397 QKEVFVPEQADEKVE
-412 SPAAE
+412 SVSVVE
-417 ENAVGSGFESFVTTD
+417 ENAEISGFESFVTTD

-497 SYGFKDAFLKKIK
+497 SYGFKDAFLRKIK

>member
-78 GVAILLSAEAAE
+78 GVAILLSSEAAE

-108 GSIDESVSGTAVLAE
+108 GSIDESVSGTAVLTE
-123 ESEENVSEPETE
+123 ESEENVSEPEAE
-135 QNIAETEKN
+135 QNIAESEEN

-167 EITECETPVED
+167 EISECETPVED
-178 TETVELENTE
+178 TETVEPENTE
-188 PVEENTGSE
+188 PVKENTDSK

-219 ADSFDEEAEAP
+219 ADSFDEESEAP

-236 DLSESVETEDLSE
+236 DLSESVETEEPSE
-249 PEDTN
+249 TEDTN
-254 TENPSEPSE
+254 TENSPEPSE

-277 QKEPEGEIVD
+277 QKEPDGEIVE
-287 EKQPEGEIVDEKEP
+287 EKKP
-301 ENLETEEDSAGPE
+301 ENLETEEDSASPE

-338 EHFESEALSEVGDT
+338 EHFESEALSKVDGT
-352 EISESAPLAENTAA
+352 EIA

-397 QKEVFVPEQAEEKVE
+397 LKEVFVPEQADGKVE
-412 SPAAE
+412 SVSVVE
-417 ENAVGSGFESFVTTD
+417 ENAEISGFESFVTTD

-497 SYGFKDAFLKKIK
+497 SYGFKDAFLRKIK

>member
-78 GVAILLSAEAAE
+78 GVAILLSSEAAE

-108 GSIDESVSGTAVLAE
+108 GSIDESVSGTAVLTE
-123 ESEENVSEPETE
+123 ESEENVSEPEAE
-135 QNIAETEKN
+135 QNIAESEEN

-167 EITECETPVED
+167 EISECETPVED
-178 TETVELENTE
+178 TETVEPENTE
-188 PVEENTGSE
+188 PVEENTGSK

-219 ADSFDEEAEAP
+219 ADSFDEESEAP
-230 ADEQKE
+230 ADEQKG
-236 DLSESVETEDLSE
+236 DLSESVETEELSE
-249 PEDTN
+249 TEDTN
-254 TENPSEPSE
+254 TENSPEPSE

-277 QKEPEGEIVD
+277 QKEPDGEIVD
-287 EKQPEGEIVDEKEP
+287 EKKP
-301 ENLETEEDSAGPE
+301 ENLETEEDSASPE

-338 EHFESEALSEVGDT
+338 EHFESEALSKVDGT
-352 EISESAPLAENTAA
+352 EIA

-397 QKEVFVPEQAEEKVE
+397 LKEVFVPEQADEKVE
-412 SPAAE
+412 SVSVVE
-417 ENAVGSGFESFVTTD
+417 ENAEISGFESFVTTD

-497 SYGFKDAFLKKIK
+497 SYGFKDAFLRKIK

>member
-78 GVAILLSAEAAE
+78 GVAILLSSEAAE

-108 GSIDESVSGTAVLAE
+108 GSIDESVSGTAVLTE
-123 ESEENVSEPETE
+123 ESEENVSEPEAE
-135 QNIAETEKN
+135 QNIAESEEN

-167 EITECETPVED
+167 EISECETPVED
-178 TETVELENTE
+178 TETVEPENTE
-188 PVEENTGSE
+188 PVEENTGSK

-219 ADSFDEEAEAP
+219 ADSFDEESEAP
-230 ADEQKE
+230 ADEQKG
-236 DLSESVETEDLSE
+236 DLSESVETEELSE
-249 PEDTN
+249 TEDTN
-254 TENPSEPSE
+254 TENSPEPSE

-277 QKEPEGEIVD
+277 QKEPDGEIVD
-287 EKQPEGEIVDEKEP
+287 EKKP
-301 ENLETEEDSAGPE
+301 ENLETEEDSASPE

-338 EHFESEALSEVGDT
+338 EHFESEALSKVDDT
-352 EISESAPLAENTAA
+352 EIA

-397 QKEVFVPEQAEEKVE
+397 LKEVFVPEQADEKVE
-412 SPAAE
+412 SSAAE
-417 ENAVGSGFESFVTTD
+417 ENAEISGFESFVTTD

-497 SYGFKDAFLKKIK
+497 SYGFKDAFLRKIK

>member
-1 MKKILSLVF
+1 MKKILSLIF

-123 ESEENVSEPETE
+123 EREENVSEPETE
-135 QNIAETEKN
+135 QNIAESEEN
-144 QDSVEFEEAETPV
+144 QDAVEFEEAETPV

-197 AESEVLEEKPED
+197 AEPEGLEEKPED

-219 ADSFDEEAEAP
+219 ADSFDEESEAP
-230 ADEQKE
+230 ADEQEE
-236 DLSESVETEDLSE
+236 DLSESVESEELSE
-249 PEDTN
+249 TEDTN
-254 TENPSEPSE
+254 TENSPGSSE

-277 QKEPEGEIVD
+277 QKEPDGEIVD
-287 EKQPEGEIVDEKEP
+287 EKKP
-301 ENLETEEDSAGPE
+301 ENLETEEDSASPE
-314 SFSEDIENAETETS
+314 SFSEDIENAETKTS

-338 EHFESEALSEVGDT
+338 EHFESEALSKVDDT
-352 EISESAPLAENTAA
+352 EIA

-376 SALNPPETENEN
+376 SALNPPETEPETENKN

-397 QKEVFVPEQAEEKVE
+397 QKEVFVPEQADEKVE
-412 SPAAE
+412 SSVAK

-497 SYGFKDAFLKKIK
+497 SYGFKDAFLRKIK

>member
-16 TIFAAARPSVD
+16 RIFAAARPSVD

-78 GVAILLSAEAAE
+78 GVAILLSSEAAE

-108 GSIDESVSGTAVLAE
+108 GSIDESVSGTAVLTE
-123 ESEENVSEPETE
+123 ESEENVSEPEAE
-135 QNIAETEKN
+135 QNIAESEEN

-197 AESEVLEEKPED
+197 AESEVLEEKSED

-219 ADSFDEEAEAP
+219 ADSFDEESEAP

-236 DLSESVETEDLSE
+236 DLSESVETEELSE
-249 PEDTN
+249 TEDTN
-254 TENPSEPSE
+254 TENSPEPSE

-277 QKEPEGEIVD
+277 QKE
-287 EKQPEGEIVDEKEP
+287 PEGEIVDEKEP

-338 EHFESEALSEVGDT
+338 EHFESEALSKVDDT
-352 EISESAPLAENTAA
+352 EIA

-388 IEEESRDEP
+388 IEEEARDEP
-397 QKEVFVPEQAEEKVE
+397 LKEVFVPEQADGKVE
-412 SPAAE
+412 SSAAE
-417 ENAVGSGFESFVTTD
+417 ENAEISGFESFVTTD

-497 SYGFKDAFLKKIK
+497 SYGFKDAFLRKIK